1 MIEDLKQVDNCKEVV
16 RGYQNGRVGKRE
28 LIRSL
33 SAAILETPK
42 RFGYAGNRDMIH
54 DYYAAVLGKIDKI
67 LSKYKPTDEH
77 AFDAWF
83 KKVLKNDFINYAK
96 SLKRKD
102 FGILQS
108 GYNENFAVPV
118 DESASVKINFP
129 KLSKNEFKIIDYKYG
144 VSKEYSDNKT
154 RSMEINENFER
165 KINLEAKLSFNYIK
179 LLKVQRDQ
187 MNETEKERLEE
198 LKRKEEKIRV
208 VRENIK
214 SLYDAAYIY
223 PSSYQIGRNL
233 GLNRNTVG
241 AYMNRIRKKF
251 AEQGVKQTVVF
262 Q

>member
-1 MIEDLKQVDNCKEVV
+1 
-16 RGYQNGRVGKRE
+16 
-28 LIRSL
+28 
-33 SAAILETPK
+33 
-42 RFGYAGNRDMIH
+42 
-54 DYYAAVLGKIDKI
+54 
-67 LSKYKPTDEH
+67 
-77 AFDAWF
+77 
-83 KKVLKNDFINYAK
+83 
-96 SLKRKD
+96 
-102 FGILQS
+102 
-108 GYNENFAVPV
+108 
-118 DESASVKINFP
+118 
-129 KLSKNEFKIIDYKYG
+129 
-144 VSKEYSDNKT
+144 
-154 RSMEINENFER
+154 
-165 KINLEAKLSFNYIK
+165 
-179 LLKVQRDQ
+179 LKVQRDQ